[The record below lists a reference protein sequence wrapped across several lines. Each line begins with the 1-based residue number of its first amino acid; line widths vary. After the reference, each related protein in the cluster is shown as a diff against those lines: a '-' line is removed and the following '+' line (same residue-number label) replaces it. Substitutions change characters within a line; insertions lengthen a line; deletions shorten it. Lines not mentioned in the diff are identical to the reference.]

1 VADYPELAD
10 DISAV
15 DQVVTPA
22 FHDADL
28 SALRHQNRY
37 RRQQVVI
44 IVGSALLTGLGGL
57 QAVFPGEKW
66 PGLLLALLGALLA
79 VLSNAVNELSA
90 LENFMTE
97 RVKAERLRSACFR
110 FLSGT
115 GRYAGAD
122 RVSVLRRAVLSIR
135 AAHGSAARCGGP
147 VGAAWC
153 GCGRHAN
160 APVRPAAPVAKEP
173 RSALPAPGRRSA
185 DRRDRAVASAARR

>member
-1 VADYPELAD
+1 MRRPAMLVRFPSWRAPRRSSPPIIPEAVTDYPELAD
-10 DISAV
+10 DISTV
-15 DQVVTPA
+15 DQVVTPS

-28 SALRHQNRY
+28 AALRHQNRY
-37 RRQQVVI
+37 RRQQMII

-57 QAVFPGEKW
+57 QAVFPAEKW
-66 PGLLLALLGALLA
+66 PGLLLALLGALA

-110 FLSGT
+110 FLSAT

-135 AAHGSAARCGGP
+135 AGE
-147 VGAAWC
+147 
-153 GCGRHAN
+153 
-160 APVRPAAPVAKEP
+160 EP
-173 RSALPAPGRRSA
+173 
-185 DRRDRAVASAARR
+185 

>member
-1 VADYPELAD
+1 MRRPAMLVRFPSWRAPRRSWPPIHPEAVTDYPELAD
-10 DISAV
+10 DISTV

-22 FHDADL
+22 FREADL
-28 SALRHQNRY
+28 AALRHQNRY

-110 FLSGT
+110 FLSAT

-135 AAHGSAARCGGP
+135 AGE
-147 VGAAWC
+147 
-153 GCGRHAN
+153 
-160 APVRPAAPVAKEP
+160 EP
-173 RSALPAPGRRSA
+173 
-185 DRRDRAVASAARR
+185 